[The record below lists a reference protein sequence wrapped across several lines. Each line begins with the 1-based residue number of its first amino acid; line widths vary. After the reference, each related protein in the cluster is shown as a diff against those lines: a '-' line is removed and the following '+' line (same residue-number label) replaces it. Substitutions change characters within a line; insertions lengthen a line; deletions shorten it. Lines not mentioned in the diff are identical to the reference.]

1 MSDPAPRWKDGTVA
15 SVPDLERVLN
25 AFGFRSENEYEK
37 FCRHHDFKRVATDA
51 RDWVSIVLEY
61 LPGEDVE

>member
-25 AFGFRSENEYEK
+25 AFLFRSEADYER
-37 FCRHHDFKRVATDA
+37 FCRHHDEKRAA
-51 RDWVSIVLEY
+51 AKSLDWKEIGREY
-61 LPGEDVE
+61 LSGEGNE

>member
-25 AFGFRSENEYEK
+25 AFGFRSENDYEK
-37 FCRHHDFKRVATDA
+37 FCRHHDLKRMAA
-51 RDWVSIVLEY
+51 HAEDWVKIGLEY
-61 LPGEDVE
+61 LPGENNE